1 MPQLLISEVAR
12 QIGLRASAIRYY
24 EQIGILPPAQRR
36 GGQRRYDATVL
47 YRLAVV
53 QRARQMGFTLEE
65 IRQLFFGF
73 RKATPASE
81 RWRKLSQRKL
91 ADLKL
96 LAGQIKEM
104 QRLLQAMMEHC
115 TCGALE
121 QCGKG
126 IFQSDCGESSCKPLI
141 ARHRLRR
148 RTANATPSRP

>member
-1 MPQLLISEVAR
+1 MPQLLISEVGR
-12 QIGLRASAIRYY
+12 QIGLKPSAIRYY
-24 EQIGILPPAQRR
+24 EQIGILPPAQRQ

-73 RKATPASE
+73 REATPASE

-91 ADLKL
+91 KDLEL

-104 QRLLQAMMEHC
+104 QRLLQAMMDKC
-115 TCGALE
+115 SCGALE

-126 IFQSDCGESSCKPLI
+126 MLQRRCAETNVKPLSL
-141 ARHRLRR
+141 RQRR
-148 RTANATPSRP
+148 RR

>member
-1 MPQLLISEVAR
+1 MPQLLISDVAR
-12 QIGLRASAIRYY
+12 QVGLKASAIRYY
-24 EQIGILPPAQRR
+24 EQVGILPPPPRQ
-36 GGQRRYDATVL
+36 GGQRRYDSTVL

-91 ADLKL
+91 VDLKL
-96 LAGQIKEM
+96 LAAQIKEM
-104 QRLLQAMMEHC
+104 QRLLQAMMEKC
-115 TCGALE
+115 SCGALE

-126 IFQSDCGESSCKPLI
+126 MFERHCAETAVKPLSF
-141 ARHRLRR
+141 RQRSGR
-148 RTANATPSRP
+148 

>member
-1 MPQLLISEVAR
+1 MPQLLISDVAR
-12 QIGLRASAIRYY
+12 QVGLKASAIRYY
-24 EQIGILPPAQRR
+24 EQVGILPPPLRQ
-36 GGQRRYDATVL
+36 GGQRRYDSTVL

-91 ADLKL
+91 VDLEL

-104 QRLLQAMMEHC
+104 QRLLQAMMEKC
-115 TCGALE
+115 SCGALE

-126 IFQSDCGESSCKPLI
+126 MFERRCAETVVKPLTL
-141 ARHRLRR
+141 RQRR
-148 RTANATPSRP
+148 RR

>member
-1 MPQLLISEVAR
+1 MPRLLISEVAR

-24 EQIGILPPAQRR
+24 EQIGILPPAQRQ
-36 GGQRRYDATVL
+36 GGQRRYDSTVL

-65 IRQLFFGF
+65 IRHLFFGF

-91 ADLKL
+91 ADLEL

-104 QRLLQAMMEHC
+104 QRLLQGMMEHC
-115 TCGALE
+115 SCGALE

-126 IFQSDCGESSCKPLI
+126 IFQRSCGESYVKPLPS
-141 ARHRLRR
+141 RHRLRR
-148 RTANATPSRP
+148 